1 MDCSPL
7 GSSDNGISQARIL
20 EWVAVSSSRGSSP
33 PRDQTE
39 SPESANSLPM
49 SHHGNKLNHSSSKDF
64 GFQTFKTQHWVKKKG
79 SCWMRFLTQCHLF
92 NQMSWCLLQRSV
104 HIQNKSLRGQGC
116 GGEGNRAGWEPR
128 WGQQTE
134 GQRRLSS
141 RWLC

>member
-1 MDCSPL
+1 MSQALKSDHCCCYLVAKSHPTFCDPVNCSLPD
-7 GSSDNGISQARIL
+7 SCVHGISQARIL

-79 SCWMRFLTQCHLF
+79 SC
-92 NQMSWCLLQRSV
+92 
-104 HIQNKSLRGQGC
+104 
-116 GGEGNRAGWEPR
+116 
-128 WGQQTE
+128 
-134 GQRRLSS
+134 
-141 RWLC
+141 